1 MRLIVFG
8 GTTEGRVL
16 SCALARLGAAV
27 TVCVATAYG
36 QEEQGEQPG
45 VEVRA
50 GRMDAEQMCALL
62 AGADLCV
69 DATHPYAAEVSRNIR
84 TACGRAGVR
93 LLRLL
98 RAESGIPAGA
108 EVFPTARDAAAWLK
122 NTRGNILLATGAK
135 ELGVFADLGGERL
148 YPRVLPLATSLD
160 ACAAAGV
167 PRSNILALQG
177 PFTQELN
184 EALIRQFHIRFL
196 VTKDGGQ
203 AGGFQEKADA
213 AAATGVQLV
222 LIRRPEDSGMD
233 FDTVLK
239 VCREMMECG

>member
-1 MRLIVFG
+1 MRLTVFG
-8 GTTEGRVL
+8 GTTEGRLL
-16 SCALARLGAAV
+16 SGELARLGAAV
-27 TVCVATAYG
+27 TVCVATEYG
-36 QEEQGEQPG
+36 REEQGEQPG

-50 GRMDAEQMCALL
+50 GRLDAEQMCAVL

-69 DATHPYAAEVSRNIR
+69 DATHPYAAEASRNIR
-84 TACGRAGVR
+84 AACERTGVKR
-93 LLRLL
+93 LRLL
-98 RAESGIPAGA
+98 RERSEVPAGTR
-108 EVFPTARDAAAWLK
+108 VFPSACDAAAWLK
-122 NTRGNILLATGAK
+122 NTEGNILLATGAK

-148 YPRVLPLATSLD
+148 YPRVLPLAASLD

-203 AGGFQEKADA
+203 AGGFPEKA
-213 AAATGVQLV
+213 AAAASTGTQLV

-233 FDTVLK
+233 YETVLEQ
-239 VCREMMECG
+239 CREMMECG